1 MTEKSTEW
9 FTPEINKEL
18 IRRVEDQMKKT
29 REVITYFN
37 GFQSRA
43 FPDGDI
49 NENALVQL
57 AEERGVDALEL
68 INSLHDWIN
77 GK

>member
-1 MTEKSTEW
+1 MTEKSEDW

-18 IRRVEDQMKKT
+18 ISRVEEQMKKT
-29 REVITYFN
+29 REVIVYFN
-37 GFQSRA
+37 GFRSRA
-43 FPDGDI
+43 FPNGDI
-49 NENALVQL
+49 TENALVEL
-57 AEERGVDALEL
+57 AEERGVDVLEL

>member
-1 MTEKSTEW
+1 MT
-9 FTPEINKEL
+9 EINKEL
-18 IRRVEDQMKKT
+18 IRNVEEQMRKA
-29 REVITYFN
+29 REVIVYFN
-37 GFQSRA
+37 GFRSRA
-43 FPDGDI
+43 FPDGNI
-49 NENALVQL
+49 TENALVQL